1 MPINIMILGTHIV
14 SVYRLFSKMLIV
26 ALTLIVYI
34 TACDKGGEPKLPA
47 PGKVQMVAHSFADD
61 ILAIER
67 GIDAVPESDGIYLV
81 WYSLRDANI
90 GQYNIYRRRDD
101 ETFFNRIKIIDL
113 EVESPPR
120 DTTYI
125 DDNADAGLNLNTYY
139 YYFVTASNKDGLEG
153 LAGDTLKYKLLDK
166 PVTRLPDGH
175 EMPVDSLPILK
186 WDFVDIY
193 NLYIL
198 RIENSF
204 KQLQYVGVFQS
215 NYDNNSQ
222 TLNLEDEEKV
232 PNFPKLQA
240 GTYQWRID
248 LVGDDE
254 DTSGSE
260 SNWKTFTIT
269 QN

>member
-14 SVYRLFSKMLIV
+14 SVYRLFCKISIIG
-26 ALTLIVYI
+26 LTLGIFLM
-34 TACDKGGEPKLPA
+34 ACNTGGDPKLPA
-47 PGKVQMVAHSFADD
+47 PDKVQMVPHSFSDD
-61 ILAIER
+61 TLAIER
-67 GIDAVPESDGIYLV
+67 GIDAVPESDGIYLA
-81 WYSLRDANI
+81 WYSLRDNNTR
-90 GQYNIYRRRDD
+90 QYNIYRRRDD
-101 ETFFNRIKIIDL
+101 ETFYKRIKVIDL
-113 EVESPPR
+113 EIESPPR
-120 DTTYI
+120 DTTYS

-166 PVTRLPDGH
+166 PVTRFPDGD

-186 WDFVDIY
+186 WEFVDIY

-215 NYDNNSQ
+215 NYDNNLQ

-232 PNFPKLQA
+232 PNFPELQP

-248 LVGDDE
+248 LIGDDE

-260 SNWKTFTIT
+260 SDWKTFTIF
-269 QN
+269 